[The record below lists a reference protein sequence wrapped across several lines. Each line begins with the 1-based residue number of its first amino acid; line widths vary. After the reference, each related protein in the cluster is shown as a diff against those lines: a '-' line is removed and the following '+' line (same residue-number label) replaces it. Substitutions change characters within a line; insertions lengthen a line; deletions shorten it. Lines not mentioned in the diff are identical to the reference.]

1 MEAGKKKVFVLLLVI
16 ASVFVLAAC
25 TGGAKTGN
33 NTPSTS
39 TGEVNPSSNSN
50 EENNNLLGATFENDT
65 LTNANIT
72 LKITGHE
79 FDADD
84 EGKPIL
90 RIFFEYTNNS
100 SEAYKV
106 AYIPQEYFDPI
117 QNTGAFTE
125 HLQINLGP
133 SNPKYK
139 ELNDVFSKEVN
150 PGYTVKSLAEYE
162 LVDTSTPIEFI
173 IRGSDWGDEITRK
186 TFEVK

>member
-1 MEAGKKKVFVLLLVI
+1 MKKKIIALLLVV
-16 ASVFVLAAC
+16 ASVFTLAAC

-39 TGEVNPSSNSN
+39 AGEVNPNSN
-50 EENNNLLGATFENDT
+50 EENNNLLSATFENDT
-65 LTNANIT
+65 LTNANII
-72 LKITGHE
+72 LKIIGSE
-79 FDADD
+79 FDTND

-90 RIFFEYTNNS
+90 RVFFEYTNNS
-100 SEAYKV
+100 SEAFKV

-117 QNTGAFTE
+117 QNTGTFTE
-125 HLQINLGP
+125 HLQIDLIP

-139 ELNDVFSKEVN
+139 ELNDVFGKEVN
-150 PGYTVKSLAEYE
+150 PRYTVKSLAEYE

-173 IRGSDWGDEITRK
+173 IRGSDWGDEIARK